1 MCLTTEA
8 RELEAKRSLERNQAD
23 MDFANV
29 LYEIAKVEDAMADE
43 EVSQKTYDALAKVH
57 DHLIVQQNAI
67 LGQIE
72 SLRD

>member
-57 DHLIVQQNAI
+57 DHLIVQHNAF
-67 LGQIE
+67 LSQIE